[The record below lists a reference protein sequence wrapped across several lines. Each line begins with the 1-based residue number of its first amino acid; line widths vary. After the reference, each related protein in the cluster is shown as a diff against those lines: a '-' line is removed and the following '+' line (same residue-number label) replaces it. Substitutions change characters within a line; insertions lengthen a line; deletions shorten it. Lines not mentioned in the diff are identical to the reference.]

1 MGSAGAGLLAA
12 FLFTVVASHAPAATP
27 LKVGMDT
34 RSRPWAFVPGLDY
47 TKEDWIE
54 APKITRSQIAQLQ
67 GVDIEVLKALSRR
80 LDVTPEIVPSAW
92 AGIDQA
98 LLAKRFD
105 IILNA
110 WGPNS
115 KTPPGIIAS
124 SPYYNWGL
132 VVAVRARDMRI
143 KSYRDLGGMK
153 VGYFRDLIVDRS
165 VRNLG
170 AAQLIP
176 LDDSDQLF
184 DKLAEGGIDAAVED
198 STYVRWRVAHDSA
211 FRAVGDPLNRLGY
224 HIGLRRAD
232 TDLYRRVEAAIR
244 DFVGSDEAA
253 QIRGRWEGAATPGP
267 D

>member
-1 MGSAGAGLLAA
+1 MAAPLLAA
-12 FLFTVVASHAPAATP
+12 LLVAGTATLAGGATP

-47 TKEDWIE
+47 TKENWAE
-54 APKITRSQIAQLQ
+54 APKINAAQIAQLQ

-80 LDVTPEIVPSAW
+80 LDVLPEIVPSAW
-92 AGIDQA
+92 AGIEEG

-110 WGPNS
+110 WVPNS
-115 KTPPGIIAS
+115 KTPLGIIAS
-124 SPYYNWGL
+124 SAYYNWGL

-143 KSYRDLGGMK
+143 KSYHDLRGMK
-153 VGYFRDLIVDRS
+153 VGFFRDLVVDRS
-165 VRNLG
+165 VRTLG

-184 DKLAEGGIDAAVED
+184 DELAEGRIDAAVED
-198 STYVRWRVAHDSA
+198 STYVHWRVAHDST
-211 FRAVGDPLNRLGY
+211 FRVVGDSLNKLAY
-224 HIGLRRAD
+224 YVALRKTD
-232 TDLYRRVEAAIR
+232 VDLYRRVEAAIR
-244 DFVGSDEAA
+244 DFVASGEAA
-253 QIRGRWEGAATPGP
+253 KIRERWEGASTPGLK